1 MNRITVIL
9 LAALDAVIALGVGVA
24 IPLVPLTVMWGLQ
37 FDLSS
42 DWLPF
47 WRGGADI
54 WLLGQGVDDTV
65 TLDPTA
71 SATFG
76 LSGTNVFTISTAAL
90 GLAVLTVFLGSRTG
104 RRAWATPHALAA
116 AISGIVTFA
125 VLSALVTLSAHTGA
139 VVPSLLQGA
148 VLPACVFAV
157 GIGVGIVAAEL
168 RDRADPARGDAL
180 GGEHPQHLPWPASGW
195 SPSTRAVLAA
205 ILRGGMAASALV
217 VAASAVFLT
226 VLMVIGYGRIVGLYE
241 TLQPGVLG
249 AGALTLAQLAL
260 LPNAVIW
267 AASWL
272 AGPGFAIG
280 AGSSVDVAQTT
291 LGPLPSV
298 PLFGVLPQSDPGF
311 GLAAVLVPVLCGAV
325 AGFLLRRW
333 IERMSA
339 VQAAGRVDGYR
350 AGARAGVGGVRGR
363 LEHGIGGR
371 ADGVVEWGAGRL
383 ALVVLGMGVCS
394 GAVLGLL
401 AWWSSGAIGPGR
413 LQHAGPN
420 PLLVAAAVAA
430 EVVIGAG
437 IGIAVRRESALE
449 PGRIGA
455 RERRE
460 RTIFI
465 PAQTALSSPA
475 EPRGSAAGGRRSG
488 GRAVPTNDDDKDWI
502 AALDF
507 DDEPPEH
514 SPRET
519 SRSTASTRG
528 RAAPKRAGSAS
539 GRPAL
544 GGSAAGDPGLG
555 ASGLGASGLGVSGL
569 GGSGLVRPSAPRVPT
584 PRGRLPKVARERDFA
599 EPEFASHETSESD
612 DR

>member
-54 WLLGQGVDDTV
+54 WLLGQGVDVTV

-71 SATFG
+71 SVTFG

-139 VVPSLLQGA
+139 VVPSLLQGS

-157 GIGVGIVAAEL
+157 GIGVGLVAAEL
-168 RDRADPARGDAL
+168 RDRADPARGDAP
-180 GGEHPQHLPWPASGW
+180 GGEHPQHLPWPAAGW
-195 SPSTRAVLAA
+195 SPATRAVLAA

-226 VLMVIGYGRIVGLYE
+226 VLMLIGYGRIVGLYE

-339 VQAAGRVDGYR
+339 AQAAARLDGYR
-350 AGARAGVGGVRGR
+350 PGTRAGGVGGARGR

-371 ADGVVEWGAGRL
+371 PGGALEWGAGRL

-430 EVVIGAG
+430 EVMIGAG

-449 PGRIGA
+449 PGRTGA

-460 RTIFI
+460 RTTFI
-465 PAQTALSSPA
+465 AGQTPLSSPA
-475 EPRGSAAGGRRSG
+475 EPRVSATGARRSG
-488 GRAVPTNDDDKDWI
+488 DRVVPTDDDDKDWI
-502 AALDF
+502 AALEF
-507 DDEPPEH
+507 DDEPPAH

-519 SRSTASTRG
+519 SRSTATATRG
-528 RAAPKRAGSAS
+528 RAARDRAKSASGRSALDGSAS
-539 GRPAL
+539 G
-544 GGSAAGDPGLG
+544 
-555 ASGLGASGLGVSGL
+555 ASGLAAPGL

-584 PRGRLPKVARERDFA
+584 PRGRLPKTARERDFA

>member
-1 MNRITVIL
+1 
-9 LAALDAVIALGVGVA
+9 
-24 IPLVPLTVMWGLQ
+24 
-37 FDLSS
+37 
-42 DWLPF
+42 
-47 WRGGADI
+47 
-54 WLLGQGVDDTV
+54 
-65 TLDPTA
+65 
-71 SATFG
+71 
-76 LSGTNVFTISTAAL
+76 
-90 GLAVLTVFLGSRTG
+90 
-104 RRAWATPHALAA
+104 
-116 AISGIVTFA
+116 
-125 VLSALVTLSAHTGA
+125 
-139 VVPSLLQGA
+139 
-148 VLPACVFAV
+148 
-157 GIGVGIVAAEL
+157 
-168 RDRADPARGDAL
+168 
-180 GGEHPQHLPWPASGW
+180 
-195 SPSTRAVLAA
+195 
-205 ILRGGMAASALV
+205 MAASALV

-333 IERMSA
+333 IEPMSA
-339 VQAAGRVDGYR
+339 AQAAGRVDGYR
-350 AGARAGVGGVRGR
+350 AGVRAGGVGGARGR

-371 ADGVVEWGAGRL
+371 TDGGVEWGAGRL
-383 ALVVLGMGVCS
+383 TLVVLGMGACS

-460 RTIFI
+460 RRTFI
-465 PAQTALSSPA
+465 AGQTALSSPA
-475 EPRGSAAGGRRSG
+475 EPRESAAGGRRLG
-488 GRAVPTNDDDKDWI
+488 GRALAADDDDKDWI
-502 AALDF
+502 AALEF
-507 DDEPPEH
+507 DDEPPAQ
-514 SPRET
+514 SSRKT
-519 SRSTASTRG
+519 SRSTTTATRG
-528 RAAPKRAGSAS
+528 TAAQSRAGSAI
-539 GRPAL
+539 GRSAL
-544 GGSAAGDPGLG
+544 GGSAPG
-555 ASGLGASGLGVSGL
+555 ASGLGGSGLGGSGLGGSGL

-584 PRGRLPKVARERDFA
+584 PRGRLPKTARERDFA